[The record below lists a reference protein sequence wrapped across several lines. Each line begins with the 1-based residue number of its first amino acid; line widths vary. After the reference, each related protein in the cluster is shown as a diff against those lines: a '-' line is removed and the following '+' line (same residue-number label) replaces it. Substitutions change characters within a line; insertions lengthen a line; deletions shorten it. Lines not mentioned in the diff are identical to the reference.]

1 MQRHL
6 PGQPYSIELFR
17 DIAPNFSNSLD
28 RLNQLDIVS
37 PDPIDLP
44 DCLNLRTPNS
54 FDDQKEWNEYLSSI
68 HEKGITV
75 RELYLRVLLVYA
87 VSDQGADIPGVRL
100 FMNYFIS
107 ECYSNDRYLF
117 HEQQII
123 GDQIM
128 IKTAFDGAEL
138 AFRERSDLWAQ
149 TGKRSASTYSVF
161 TVDSV
166 RGKPSA
172 NWYVNSRIAPPLS
185 IPFQIKGG
193 LTSLLLNCKNRDEVK
208 EVLRQDTLHGLF
220 YAIGD
225 KALDLYVKW
234 IYGSFSLFIGIGGM
248 ASTDV
253 PVPMDQRIGKVLMR
267 IGFMDELFDLGTCI
281 SDGRFL
287 LKGPGKGK
295 AELIDGNP
303 PKERVFLRV
312 TDFRR
317 HGRIRNEELAPV
329 LNQYRSSVFPGKTL
343 PPQVAINIIL
353 ELFRA
358 TTEISILPHK
368 FDDLLMHVAE
378 FCHDRS
384 PDCTNCPLQYQ
395 CQANVLIDKS
405 FLKEYYT

>member
-1 MQRHL
+1 MQSRL

-17 DIAPNFSNSLD
+17 EIAPNFSNCLEH
-28 RLNQLDIVS
+28 LNRIDILS

-44 DCLNLRTPNS
+44 SCLNLQTPKS
-54 FDDQKEWNEYLSSI
+54 FENQKAWDEYLSSM
-68 HEKGITV
+68 HERGITV

-100 FMNYFIS
+100 FMDFFIT
-107 ECYSNDRYLF
+107 ECYTKGKFLF

-123 GDQIM
+123 GDQVI
-128 IKTAFDGAEL
+128 IKAAYDGAEL
-138 AFRERSDLWAQ
+138 AFKERSELWAQ

-185 IPFQIKGG
+185 LPFQIEGG
-193 LTSLLLNCKNRDEVK
+193 LKSLLSHCKNRDEVK

-234 IYGSFSLFIGIGGM
+234 IYGTFGLFNGLGGVD
-248 ASTDV
+248 STNV

-267 IGFMDELFDLGTCI
+267 IGFMDELFDMRECI

-295 AELIDGNP
+295 AELIDGEP
-303 PKERVFLRV
+303 PPERVFLRV

-317 HGRIRNEELAPV
+317 HGRIRNEELAAV
-329 LNQYRSSVFPGKTL
+329 LNHYRSPVFSGKIL
-343 PPQVAINIIL
+343 PPQVALNTIL

-358 TTEISILPHK
+358 TSEVSILPHQ

-378 FCHDRS
+378 FCHDRN
-384 PDCTNCPLQYQ
+384 PDCTTCPLQYQ
-395 CQANVLIDKS
+395 CQANVIGDKS